1 MDLWRSAAYRERS
14 GGLRLHEPKILRGER
29 EATIPAPLDELPLLV
44 RAGTV
49 LPLLPP
55 DVDTLAAYGGGSED
69 IVGLRERADRIDLLA
84 FPRGRRTSRFYDD
97 GRIVSSRAPRPLD
110 AAGPRREPRPLLPA
124 SGLVRDA
131 EATAAPLPAS
141 SSTVSRLPG
150 RELGLPGRQRGP
162 HRALPRRPCEADRPR
177 PGPRPLWV
185 PVSGA
190 GFQRC

>member
-14 GGLRLHEPKILRGER
+14 GELRLHEPKILGGER

-84 FPRGRRTSRFYDD
+84 FPRGRRAARFYGD
-97 GRIVSSRAPRPLD
+97 GRIVSSRTPRPLD
-110 AAGPRREPRPLLPA
+110 AADPQREGAALTASKPHCRTLRRPLRPCGVLL
-124 SGLVRDA
+124 GGK
-131 EATAAPLPAS
+131 PLPAGS
-141 SSTVSRLPG
+141 WDYRSR
-150 RELGLPGRQRGP
+150 RRGP
-162 HRALPRRPCEADRPR
+162 HRELPRRACEAD
-177 PGPRPLWV
+177 GPRNGPGAAAV

-190 GFQRC
+190 GFRRC